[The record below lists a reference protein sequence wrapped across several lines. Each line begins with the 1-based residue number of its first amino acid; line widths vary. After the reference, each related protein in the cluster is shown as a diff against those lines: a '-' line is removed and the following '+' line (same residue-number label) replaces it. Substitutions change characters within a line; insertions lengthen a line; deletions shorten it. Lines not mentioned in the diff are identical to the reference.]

1 MSYTNKMS
9 ALETT
14 RLVLT
19 PISHSHVTDKY
30 VSWLNDVAVYK
41 YLETRGNYTREML
54 VSFVDEQIKND
65 VFMWAI
71 HLKNSNIHI
80 GNIKIDP
87 INLRHGFGEYGILMG
102 DKNEWGKGYA
112 KEASERVIHYFFNEH
127 LFLRKINLGVIKDN
141 VAAVNLY
148 KKLGFIEEGVY
159 KNHVKY
165 DNTYHDVIRMAVF
178 NTQYKY
184 DE

>member
-1 MSYTNKMS
+1 MN

-14 RLVLT
+14 RLLLR
-19 PISHSHVTDKY
+19 PISQSHVTDRY
-30 VSWLNDVAVYK
+30 VDWLNDDVVYK
-41 YLETRGNYTREML
+41 YLETRGNYTQEML
-54 VSFVDEQIKND
+54 FYFVEEQIKNN

-71 HLKNSNIHI
+71 HLKENNIHI

-112 KEASERVIHYFFNEH
+112 KEASERAIHYFFNEN
-127 LFLRKINLGVIKDN
+127 LFLRKINLGVVKDN
-141 VAAVNLY
+141 VAAINLY
-148 KKLGFIEEGVY
+148 QKLGFVIEGVY

-165 DNTYHDVIRMAVF
+165 DNTYHDVIRMAIF
-178 NTQYKY
+178 NTRY
-184 DE
+184 DYVE